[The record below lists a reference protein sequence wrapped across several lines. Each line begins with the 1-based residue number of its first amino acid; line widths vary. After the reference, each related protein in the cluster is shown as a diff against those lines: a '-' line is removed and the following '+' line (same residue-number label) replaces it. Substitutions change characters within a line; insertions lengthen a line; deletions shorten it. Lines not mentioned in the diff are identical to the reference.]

1 MIRLGCNRRILCNTL
16 FSPLARPLL
25 ARFSEYSKGVCRVTI
40 RFVGK
45 FGPNTQNIVDNYYD
59 VPLENC
65 RTFSIIAHIDHGKST
80 LADAIMKQAGN
91 IPKDAQAQFLD
102 NLEVERERGITVKAQ
117 TASMLVRSKQDNE
130 NYLLNLIDTPGHV
143 DFSVEVERCLR
154 VLDGGIAVLDGVA
167 GVEAQSERCDPFFP
181 IAETVWEQANRYK
194 LPRLLY
200 VNKLDRVGA
209 DFEHS
214 VSSLHERKP

>member
-25 ARFSEYSKGVCRVTI
+25 SRFSEYSKGVCRVTI

-143 DFSVEVERCLR
+143 DFSYEVEKSLAACQG
-154 VLDGGIAVLDGVA
+154 VLMLVDSTQGVQAQTLSTYRSALKHA
-167 GVEAQSERCDPFFP
+167 GTEA
-181 IAETVWEQANRYK
+181 TGNT
-194 LPRLLY
+194 
-200 VNKLDRVGA
+200 
-209 DFEHS
+209 
-214 VSSLHERKP
+214 

>member
-25 ARFSEYSKGVCRVTI
+25 SRFSEYSKGVCRVTI

-143 DFSVEVERCLR
+143 DFSYEVEKSLAACQG
-154 VLDGGIAVLDGVA
+154 VLMLVDSTQGVQAQTLSTYRSALKHA
-167 GVEAQSERCDPFFP
+167 GTA
-181 IAETVWEQANRYK
+181 ATGNT
-194 LPRLLY
+194 
-200 VNKLDRVGA
+200 
-209 DFEHS
+209 
-214 VSSLHERKP
+214 

>member
-25 ARFSEYSKGVCRVTI
+25 SRFSEYSKGVCRVTI

-143 DFSVEVERCLR
+143 DFSYEVEKSLAACQG
-154 VLDGGIAVLDGVA
+154 VLMLVDSTQGVQAQTLSTYRSALKHA
-167 GVEAQSERCDPFFP
+167 GTA
-181 IAETVWEQANRYK
+181 ATGNM
-194 LPRLLY
+194 
-200 VNKLDRVGA
+200 
-209 DFEHS
+209 
-214 VSSLHERKP
+214 

>member
-25 ARFSEYSKGVCRVTI
+25 SRFSEYSKGVCRVTI

-143 DFSVEVERCLR
+143 DFSYEVEKSLAACQG
-154 VLDGGIAVLDGVA
+154 VLMPVDSTQGVQAQTLSTYRSALKHA
-167 GVEAQSERCDPFFP
+167 GTA
-181 IAETVWEQANRYK
+181 ATGNM
-194 LPRLLY
+194 
-200 VNKLDRVGA
+200 
-209 DFEHS
+209 
-214 VSSLHERKP
+214 

>member
-25 ARFSEYSKGVCRVTI
+25 SRFSEYSKGVCRVTI

-143 DFSVEVERCLR
+143 DFSYEVEKSLAACQG
-154 VLDGGIAVLDGVA
+154 VLMLVNSTQGVQAQTLSTYRSALKHA
-167 GVEAQSERCDPFFP
+167 GTA
-181 IAETVWEQANRYK
+181 ATGNM
-194 LPRLLY
+194 
-200 VNKLDRVGA
+200 
-209 DFEHS
+209 
-214 VSSLHERKP
+214 

>member
-25 ARFSEYSKGVCRVTI
+25 SRFSEYSKGVCRVTI

-102 NLEVERERGITVKAQ
+102 NLEVERESGITVKAQ

-143 DFSVEVERCLR
+143 DFSYEVEKSLAACQG
-154 VLDGGIAVLDGVA
+154 VLMLVDSTQGVQAQTLSTYRSALKHA
-167 GVEAQSERCDPFFP
+167 GTA
-181 IAETVWEQANRYK
+181 ATGNT
-194 LPRLLY
+194 
-200 VNKLDRVGA
+200 
-209 DFEHS
+209 
-214 VSSLHERKP
+214 

>member
-1 MIRLGCNRRILCNTL
+1 MIRLGCNRRIMHHTL
-16 FSPLARPLL
+16 FGSLAKPVL
-25 ARFSEYSKGVCRVTI
+25 ACFSEYSKGVCRVTI

-45 FGPNTQNIVDNYYD
+45 YGPNTQNIVDNYYD

-143 DFSVEVERCLR
+143 DFSYEVEKSLAACQG
-154 VLDGGIAVLDGVA
+154 VLMLVDSTQGVQAQTLSTYRSALKHA
-167 GVEAQSERCDPFFP
+167 GTA
-181 IAETVWEQANRYK
+181 AKGNA
-194 LPRLLY
+194 
-200 VNKLDRVGA
+200 
-209 DFEHS
+209 
-214 VSSLHERKP
+214 

>member
-1 MIRLGCNRRILCNTL
+1 MIRLGCNRRILHNTL
-16 FSPLARPLL
+16 FGPLAKPLL

-143 DFSVEVERCLR
+143 DFSYEVEKSLAACQG
-154 VLDGGIAVLDGVA
+154 VLMLVDSTQGVQAQTLSTYRSAVKHA
-167 GVEAQSERCDPFFP
+167 GTA
-181 IAETVWEQANRYK
+181 AKGNA
-194 LPRLLY
+194 
-200 VNKLDRVGA
+200 
-209 DFEHS
+209 
-214 VSSLHERKP
+214 